1 MLTIVSLAIIGYLL
15 YLLFIKGMAW
25 GIILFC
31 AGIYGIRLGLLT
43 LIPESQKTILTFAS
57 SDVSYAAF
65 FATIITILGLA
76 YFAKD

>member
-1 MLTIVSLAIIGYLL
+1 MLALASLAIIGYLL
-15 YLLFIKGMAW
+15 YILFVKGVFW
-25 GIILFC
+25 GLCIFC

-43 LIPESQKTILTFAS
+43 LIPESQKTIMTFAS
-57 SDVSYAAF
+57 YDVSYAAF

>member
-1 MLTIVSLAIIGYLL
+1 MLALVSLAIIGYIL

-25 GIILFC
+25 GIIIFC

-43 LIPESQKTILTFAS
+43 LIPESQKTIMTFAS
-57 SDVSYAAF
+57 YDVSYAGF